1 MYRLY
6 AQNEPNVT
14 LGTYRNDEELRKA
27 LGSLSRFFKTHEG
40 WLIVHPINPQ
50 RTLRADWEAFE

>member
-6 AQNEPNVT
+6 VEIEPDVT
-14 LGTYRNDEELRKA
+14 LGTYRNDEELRIA
-27 LGSLSRFFKTHEG
+27 VGSLSRLFKTTQG

-50 RTLRADWEAFE
+50 RTLRADWEPFK